1 MIKQLFSIAIALIS
15 VLSVSSQTRKYSN
28 EFLNI
33 GVGARALGMGNAFTA
48 RVNDVTSAY
57 WNPAGLTQMED
68 DFQVGLMH
76 AEYFAG
82 IASYDYGGFA
92 TRIDDKSVFG
102 ISVLRFGVDDIPNT
116 TQLIDQDGNISYDKV
131 TSFTAADYAF
141 LLSYAR
147 ETKIEGLSIGGNAK
161 VIYRNVGDFA
171 NAYGFGLDFSA
182 LYKRGNWLFSA
193 VGKDITSTFN
203 AWSYT
208 LNDET
213 IDVFQST
220 GNDLPE
226 NGLEITLPQLVLG
239 IGRKVALGPKFSMFP
254 ELDFGVTFDGERN
267 NLISSDPVSVDPR
280 FGVEFAFQEFIFLRG
295 GVGNFQKTTDVFGVR
310 ETSFQP
316 NFGLGFK
323 YKGFSIDYALSDIG
337 DRSVALYSNVFSLRI
352 DLNKK
357 GS

>member
-1 MIKQLFSIAIALIS
+1 MIKQLFTLTIALIS
-15 VLSVSSQTRKYSN
+15 VLGASAQSRKYSN

-48 RVNDVTSAY
+48 RANDVTAAY

-82 IASYDYGGFA
+82 IAKYDYGAFA

-102 ISVLRFGVDDIPNT
+102 LSVLRFGVDDIPNT
-116 TQLIDQDGNISYDKV
+116 TQLIDQDGNISYDKIK
-131 TSFTAADYAF
+131 SFSAADYAF

-147 ETKIEGLSIGGNAK
+147 ETNIEGLSLGGNAK
-161 VIYRNVGDFA
+161 VIYRNVGEFA
-171 NAYGFGLDFSA
+171 NAYGFGLDISA

-203 AWSYT
+203 AWSYS
-208 LNDET
+208 LDDET
-213 IDVFQST
+213 EQVFLQT
-220 GNDLPE
+220 GNELPE

-239 IGRKVALGPKFSMFP
+239 VGRKVALGSRFSVFP

-267 NLISSDPVSVDPR
+267 DLISSDPISIDPR
-280 FGVEFAFQEFIFLRG
+280 FGMEIAYQQFIFLRG
-295 GVGNFQKTTDVFGVR
+295 GIGNFQKTTDLFGVR

-316 NFGLGFK
+316 NFGVGFK
-323 YKGFSIDYALSDIG
+323 YKGFSLDYAFSDIG

>member
-1 MIKQLFSIAIALIS
+1 MIKQLVSLNIALIF
-15 VLSVSSQTRKYSN
+15 VLGATAQSRKYSN

-48 RVNDVTSAY
+48 RANDVTSAY

-82 IASYDYGGFA
+82 IANYDYGGFA

-102 ISVLRFGVDDIPNT
+102 VSVLRFGVDDIPNT

-147 ETKIEGLSIGGNAK
+147 ETNIEGLSIGGNAK

-171 NAYGFGLDFSA
+171 NSYGFGIDVSA
-182 LYKRGNWLFSA
+182 LYRRGNWLFSA
-193 VGKDITSTFN
+193 VGRDITTTFN
-203 AWSYT
+203 AWSYS
-208 LNDET
+208 LDDET
-213 IDVFQST
+213 TEVFAVT
-220 GNDLPE
+220 GNELPE
-226 NGLEITLPQLVLG
+226 NGLELTLPQLVLG
-239 IGRKVALGPKFSMFP
+239 VGRKFPIGGKFSVFP
-254 ELDFGVTFDGERN
+254 ELDLGVTFDGERN
-267 NLISSDPVSVDPR
+267 DLISSDPISIDPR
-280 FGVEFAFQEFIFLRG
+280 FGMEVAFQEFIFLRG
-295 GVGNFQKTTDVFGVR
+295 GIGNFQKTTDVFGVR

-316 NFGLGFK
+316 NFGVGFK
-323 YKGFSIDYALSDIG
+323 YKGFSLDYALSDIG

-352 DLNKK
+352 DLNKN
-357 GS
+357 GG